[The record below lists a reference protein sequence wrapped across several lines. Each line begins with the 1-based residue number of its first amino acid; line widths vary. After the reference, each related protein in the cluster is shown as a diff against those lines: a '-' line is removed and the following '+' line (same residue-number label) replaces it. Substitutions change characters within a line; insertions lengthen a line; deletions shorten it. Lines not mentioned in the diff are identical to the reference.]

1 MWFPPP
7 FCAENL
13 KKDKIMYYV
22 LLMLVLIV
30 WRMVLGLLLNLK
42 MKTCT
47 LGYCSS
53 KPIIV
58 TVLLSYY

>member
-1 MWFPPP
+1 
-7 FCAENL
+7 
-13 KKDKIMYYV
+13 MYYV